1 MYMSCKFRLA
11 LNTLRYIRV
20 DIVRGLSNVFLTDP
34 IQGVCERERKRE
46 CRHVEECGARRR
58 QWSNVRYL
66 ECANAI
72 PSPSASYMSTRRER
86 AIPRGLQKY
95 MNMRWRDLLSG
106 LQMCNSKCSH
116 VQLKYHVSWRQT
128 CACNFRE
135 FCRSTGCAK
144 QAKPK

>member
-1 MYMSCKFRLA
+1 MSCKFRLV
-11 LNTLRYIRV
+11 LETLRCIRV

-72 PSPSASYMSTRRER
+72 PSLSASYMSTRSER
-86 AIPRGLQKY
+86 VILRGLQKY
-95 MNMRWRDLLSG
+95 IN
-106 LQMCNSKCSH
+106 N
-116 VQLKYHVSWRQT
+116 
-128 CACNFRE
+128 
-135 FCRSTGCAK
+135 
-144 QAKPK
+144 